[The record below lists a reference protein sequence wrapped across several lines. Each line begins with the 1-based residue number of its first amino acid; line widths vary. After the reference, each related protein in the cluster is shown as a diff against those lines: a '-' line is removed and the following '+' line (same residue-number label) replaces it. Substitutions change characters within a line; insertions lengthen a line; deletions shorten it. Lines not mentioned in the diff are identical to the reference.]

1 MSPSRPILIIAAP
14 TGAGKTALVRELDP
28 SRFEII
34 SFDSRQIYRELTIGT
49 AAPTPEDLKRIPQH
63 LTHLILPSESIHAG
77 RYVLYAEEA
86 LDDILSR
93 DKIPV
98 LTAGTGFYLNAFLF
112 GMYPVPQISPEI
124 RAKVEALSMEERIR
138 ELQLLDPKALERIF
152 PNDNYRYGRALE
164 VNWSGAVWSELKVEE
179 GEGALV
185 SRNLK
190 IAGAYFLDL
199 DREILYRRIN
209 ARAREMI
216 ESGMAEEAKRVAEK
230 YGEDCPGLQS
240 LGYNFALENIKGTS
254 NLETFFGNLSQS
266 HRNYA
271 KRQVTW
277 FRKQK
282 FLEPIDP
289 SSVYKKIQNI

>member
-1 MSPSRPILIIAAP
+1 MIITAP

-34 SFDSRQIYRELTIGT
+34 SFDSRQIYKELSIGT
-49 AAPTPEDLKRIPQH
+49 AAPSPEDCEKIPHH
-63 LTHLILPSESIHAG
+63 LVSFLSPAESIDAAKF
-77 RYVLYAEEA
+77 VTKAEEA

-93 DKIPV
+93 GKIPV
-98 LTAGTGFYLNAFLF
+98 LTAGTGFYLNAFLY
-112 GMYPVPQISPEI
+112 GMFPVPKITEDI
-124 RAKVEALSMEERIR
+124 KLKVESLSMEERIR
-138 ELQLLDPKALERIF
+138 ELQKVDPKALQKIF

-164 VNWSGAVWSELKVEE
+164 VNWMGTLWSELKVEE
-179 GEGALV
+179 GSGALI
-185 SRNLK
+185 SKKLNIL
-190 IAGAYFLDL
+190 GAFFLDL
-199 DREILYRRIN
+199 DRKELYERIDS
-209 ARAREMI
+209 RAKKMI
-216 ESGMAEEAKRVAEK
+216 ESGMAEEAKRVSDK

-271 KRQVTW
+271 KRQITW

-282 FLEPIDP
+282 ILEQVHP
-289 SSVYKKIQNI
+289 SEAYKKIKNING